1 MPSLGQFWEFSEV
14 ICDKCLAHCGTCNRT
29 ASPSSNRWPKGQVH
43 PHEYVSVVLRA
54 CQAATPTAH
63 FPYCFT
69 HPVPGAKIPLES
81 QDSSLQ
87 PGSGWGV
94 GVGGRGLRLHG
105 DTTWGLRKK
114 GVTNLPT
121 CPPPGEL
128 GPSREPPSRGWVS
141 TFGFP
146 LAGPGRRAAPQL
158 KKFSVPSCWGLGSLV
173 TLSLVLTSPCR
184 PLELAAVW
192 KGNAAEGEG
201 ESAGQAPWG
210 PMTGRQK
217 DLHWVLSLFLVL
229 RMVETV
235 SGARGPF
242 TGTHMSSPFSASD
255 VKQTPT
261 VDVYIQVGSWHQA
274 GVYSPNQRIFVARLC
289 YVAGTQLN

>member
-1 MPSLGQFWEFSEV
+1 M
-14 ICDKCLAHCGTCNRT
+14 
-29 ASPSSNRWPKGQVH
+29 
-43 PHEYVSVVLRA
+43 
-54 CQAATPTAH
+54 
-63 FPYCFT
+63 
-69 HPVPGAKIPLES
+69 
-81 QDSSLQ
+81 
-87 PGSGWGV
+87 
-94 GVGGRGLRLHG
+94 
-105 DTTWGLRKK
+105 
-114 GVTNLPT
+114 
-121 CPPPGEL
+121 
-128 GPSREPPSRGWVS
+128 
-141 TFGFP
+141 
-146 LAGPGRRAAPQL
+146 
-158 KKFSVPSCWGLGSLV
+158 

-201 ESAGQAPWG
+201 ESVGQAPWG

-217 DLHWVLSLFLVL
+217 DLYWVLSLFLML

-274 GVYSPNQRIFVARLC
+274 GVYSPNQRIFVASLLC
-289 YVAGTQLN
+289 GRYPAEPWDIPGNDKDKTPCPHGANSLLGGQIKE